1 MAVTPREI
9 KQGSVVL
16 VKALVTEVTGQDITA
31 VPVEVAH
38 VLYANRKNDPAT
50 YSWESPHAESDSP
63 LPSVRRIAKL
73 VDAEMVDGA
82 RTKYEVFVRLTDNPE
97 AEIVDCGSYS
107 IIP

>member
-16 VKALVTEVTGQDITA
+16 VKALITDITGEDISA
-31 VPVEVAH
+31 VPAQVAH
-38 VLYANRKNDPAT
+38 VLYANRKDDPAT
-50 YSWESPHAESDSP
+50 YGWETPHAESDSP
-63 LPSVRRIAKL
+63 TPSVRRIAKL
-73 VDAEMVDGA
+73 VDAELVDGA

-97 AEIVDCGSYS
+97 IPIIDCGSYS